1 MNKEL
6 IQLLLNKEFYESN
19 KHRVR
24 NSMFDD
30 SDYKPIYKSIVRAHE
45 ITDDDITP
53 QDVAEI
59 YEVDNPAETRAKK
72 DNIRILLRELAEATP
87 LSISVAEEVLSRV
100 WKKEI
105 GRDIA
110 NIGTQISHG
119 LIHDLSSIK
128 RLIEKTSEDFTP
140 QIDIKP
146 CTKDV
151 FELLKETED
160 DTRWTFNVRALRD
173 KIPGV
178 AGGELMI
185 LFARPETG
193 KTAAHVSL
201 CYGPEGFAEQGA
213 SVHTFVNEEKA
224 SRTMLRAM
232 SSFTGVTKEEI
243 YEDPKFVANEW
254 RIIHD
259 NVNMYDAQGVSIEQ
273 IDAYCENHK
282 PDVLVVDQLDKVQ
295 VFGNFSRTDEK
306 LREIYTQAR
315 EIAKRHNTALIA
327 ISQASADAEG
337 NTRLNPSEMEGSK
350 TGKFAEADIIIG
362 IGKHDTSGIDDEP
375 DYTRHLTVGKNK
387 ITGWH
392 GTVICEIQPKLSR
405 YVD

>member
-1 MNKEL
+1 MKADL

-19 KHRVR
+19 KHRLR
-24 NSMFDD
+24 NSMFDGT
-30 SDYKPIYKSIVRAHE
+30 DYKDIFKSLVRAHNLNE
-45 ITDDDITP
+45 GDVSV
-53 QDVAEI
+53 QDVAAV
-59 YEVDNPAETRAKK
+59 YEVDNPTESSAKK
-72 DNIRILLRELAEATP
+72 SNVRILLRELADKPP
-87 LSISVAEEVLSRV
+87 LSPNVADEVLSKTWRE
-100 WKKEI
+100 EI

-110 NIGTQISHG
+110 DMGAQITNG
-119 LIHDLSSIK
+119 LIEDLTPVK
-128 RLIEKTSEDFTP
+128 RLLEKTSEDFTP
-140 QIDIKP
+140 KVDIKP

-151 FELLKETED
+151 FELLQETAD

-185 LFARPETG
+185 IFARPETG
-193 KTAAHVSL
+193 KTASHISL
-201 CYGPEGFAEQGA
+201 CYGPDGFAEQGA
-213 SVHTFVNEEKA
+213 NVHTFVNEEKA
-224 SRTMLRAM
+224 SRSMLRAM
-232 SSFTGVTKEEI
+232 SAFTGVTKEEI

-254 RIIHD
+254 RLIHD

-295 VFGNFSRTDEK
+295 VAGNFSRTDEK

-315 EIAKRHNTALIA
+315 EIAKRHNTAFIA

-337 NTRLNPSEMEGSK
+337 KTKLNPSEMEGSK
-350 TGKFAEADIIIG
+350 TGKFAEADIIVG
-362 IGKHDTSGIDDEP
+362 IGKHDTSGVDEEP
-375 DYTRHLTVGKNK
+375 DYTRHMTVGKNK

-392 GTVICEIQPKLSR
+392 GTIICEIQPKLSR